1 MLRSKLAGENLKM
14 ALDTIRTH
22 KVRAFLTVLGVVI
35 GVTAAIVTAS
45 ILIGFEN
52 NIQASFSEFGV
63 NNLWIFRFNFGFHV
77 GRLSAEER
85 TRKPLTFDDGM
96 AIKEDVPGVQEV
108 SIEVFPRVG
117 QGPGPVRTAR
127 YKNHELTSIDYS
139 GATANFAEVNSFGI
153 AEGRFYTE
161 AEDQHRE
168 DVVVIGADVVK
179 TLFPDEDPIGK
190 TILVANTNLTVIGIY
205 EKKKNTAIGSGQDN
219 SVTIP
224 YRTYR
229 KHYPEDD
236 ELFIAA
242 MCRPGMKNLA
252 EDQIR
257 GLLRQRRRVPP
268 DKPDNFGLSSAEAL
282 GTQLRDIM
290 QNVLLLVMV
299 IVSVGLLVGGVG
311 VMNIM
316 LMGVT
321 ERTREIGVR
330 KAIGAR
336 KRDISL
342 QFLTEAV
349 TLTGAGGL
357 LGVAFSFLFSFI
369 LHLVHWPSSVP
380 WWAVV
385 LGVAVASSVGLFFGI
400 YPAMKAAR
408 LDPVEALR
416 YE

>member
-1 MLRSKLAGENLKM
+1 MRSKLMTENVRM
-14 ALDTIRTH
+14 ALETIRTH
-22 KVRAFLTVLGVVI
+22 KIRAFLTVLGVVI

-45 ILIGFEN
+45 ILAGFEN

-85 TRKPLTFDDGM
+85 MRKPLTFDDAM
-96 AIKEDVPGVQEV
+96 AIKDEIPSVQEV
-108 SIEVFPRVG
+108 SVEVFPRMG
-117 QGPGPVRTAR
+117 QGPGPTRTAR
-127 YKNHELTSIDYS
+127 HKGHELASIDYS
-139 GATANFAEVNSFGI
+139 GATADFADVNAFNIS
-153 AEGRFYTE
+153 EGRFYTE
-161 AEDQHRE
+161 SEDLHRE
-168 DVVVIGADVVK
+168 EVAVIGYDVVK
-179 TLFPDEDPIGK
+179 SLFPDEDPIGK
-190 TILVANTNLTVIGIY
+190 PILVAGTTYTVIGIY

-219 SVTIP
+219 SITVP

-242 MCRPGMKNLA
+242 MCKPGLKDIA

-257 GLLRQRRRVPP
+257 GLLRQRRHVAV

-282 GTQLRDIM
+282 GSQLHDIM
-290 QNVLLLVMV
+290 ANVFLLVV
-299 IVSVGLLVGGVG
+299 GIVSVGLLVGGVG

-316 LMGVT
+316 LMAVT

-336 KRDISL
+336 KRDISF
-342 QFLTEAV
+342 QFVTEAM
-349 TLTGAGGL
+349 TLTAAGGI
-357 LGVAFSFLFSFI
+357 LGVALSFLFSFI
-369 LHLVHWPSSVP
+369 LHLAHWPSSISV
-380 WWAVV
+380 WSVV
-385 LGVAVASSVGLFFGI
+385 VGVTVASSVGLFFGI

>member
-1 MLRSKLAGENLKM
+1 MLRSKLMKENVRM
-14 ALDTIRTH
+14 ALETIRTH
-22 KVRAFLTVLGVVI
+22 KIRALLTVLGVVI

-45 ILIGFEN
+45 ILAGFEN
-52 NIQASFSEFGV
+52 NLQASFSEFGV

-85 TRKPLTFDDGM
+85 MRKPLTYDDAM
-96 AIKEDVPGVQEV
+96 AIKDEIQAVQEV
-108 SIEVFPRVG
+108 SVEVFPRVG
-117 QGPGPVRTAR
+117 QGPQPVRTAR
-127 YKNHELTSIDYS
+127 HKGHELASIDYS
-139 GATANFAEVNSFGI
+139 GATASFAEVNSFDI
-153 AEGRFYTE
+153 SEGRFYTD
-161 AEDQHRE
+161 AEDLHRE
-168 DVVVIGADVVK
+168 EVAVIGYDVVK
-179 TLFPDEDPIGK
+179 ALFQDEDPIGK
-190 TILVANTNLTVIGIY
+190 PILVAGTTYTVIGTY
-205 EKKKNTAIGSGQDN
+205 DKKRNTAIGSGQDN
-219 SVTIP
+219 SITVP

-242 MCRPGMKNLA
+242 MCKPGLKDVA

-268 DKPDNFGLSSAEAL
+268 NKPDNFGLSSAEAL
-282 GTQLRDIM
+282 GSQLHDIM
-290 QNVLLLVMV
+290 AQVFLLVIG
-299 IVSVGLLVGGVG
+299 IVSIGLLVGGVG

-316 LMGVT
+316 LMAVT

-342 QFLTEAV
+342 QFVTEAM
-349 TLTGAGGL
+349 TLTGAGGV
-357 LGVAFSFLFSFI
+357 LGVAISFFFSFI
-369 LHLVHWPSSVP
+369 LHLFHWPSAISV
-380 WWAVV
+380 WSVV
-385 LGVAVASSVGLFFGI
+385 VGVSVASSVGLFFGI
-400 YPAMKAAR
+400 YPAMKAAS

>member
-1 MLRSKLAGENLKM
+1 MLRSRLMTENMRM

-22 KVRAFLTVLGVVI
+22 KIRALLTVLGVVI

-45 ILIGFEN
+45 ILAGFEN

-85 TRKPLTFDDGM
+85 MRKPLTFDDAM
-96 AIKEDVPGVQEV
+96 AIKDDVPEVKEV
-108 SIEVFPRVG
+108 SVEVFPRMA
-117 QGPGPVRTAR
+117 QGPQPVRTAR
-127 YKNHELTSIDYS
+127 YKSHELASIDYS
-139 GATANFAEVNSFGI
+139 GATASFAEVNSFDI
-153 AEGRFYTE
+153 SEGRFYTD
-161 AEDQHRE
+161 AEDLHRE
-168 DVVVIGADVVK
+168 EVAVIGADVVK
-179 TLFPDEDPIGK
+179 SLFPDEDPIGK
-190 TILVANTNLTVIGIY
+190 PILVGGTTYTVIGIY
-205 EKKKNTAIGSGQDN
+205 EKKKNTALGSGQDN
-219 SVTIP
+219 SITVP

-229 KHYPEDD
+229 KHYPQDD

-242 MCRPGMKNLA
+242 MCRPKMKDIA
-252 EDQIR
+252 QDQIQV
-257 GLLRQRRRVPP
+257 LLRQRRHVAPG
-268 DKPDNFGLSSAEAL
+268 KPDNFGLSSAEAL
-282 GTQLRDIM
+282 GSQLHDIM
-290 QNVLLLVMV
+290 ANVFILVLG

-316 LMGVT
+316 LMAVT

-336 KRDISL
+336 KRDISF
-342 QFLTEAV
+342 QFVIEAM
-349 TLTGAGGL
+349 TLTGAGGI
-357 LGVAFSFLFSFI
+357 LGVALSFLFSFI
-369 LHLVHWPSSVP
+369 LHLFHWPSSISV
-380 WWAVV
+380 WSIVV
-385 LGVAVASSVGLFFGI
+385 GVSVACSVGLFFGI

>member
-1 MLRSKLAGENLKM
+1 MRSKLMTENVRM
-14 ALDTIRTH
+14 ALETIRTH
-22 KVRAFLTVLGVVI
+22 KIRALLTVLGVVI

-45 ILIGFEN
+45 ILLGFEK

-85 TRKPLTFDDGM
+85 MRKPLTYDDAV
-96 AIKEDVPGVQEV
+96 AIKEEIPAVQEV
-108 SIEVFPRVG
+108 SVEAFPRAG
-117 QGPGPVRTAR
+117 QSSGAVRTAR
-127 YKNHELTSIDYS
+127 HKSHELASIDYS
-139 GATANFAEVNSFGI
+139 GATSNFADVNAFAIS
-153 AEGRFYTE
+153 EGRFYTDT
-161 AEDQHRE
+161 EDMHRE
-168 DVVVIGADVVK
+168 EVAVIGYDVVK
-179 TLFPDEDPIGK
+179 TLYPDEDPIGK
-190 TILVANTNLTVIGIY
+190 PILVAGTTYTVIGVY

-219 SVTIP
+219 SITVP

-229 KHYPEDD
+229 KHYPDDD
-236 ELFIAA
+236 ELFLAV
-242 MCRPGMKNLA
+242 MCRPGMKDIA

-257 GLLRQRRRVPP
+257 GLLRQRRRVAP

-282 GTQLRDIM
+282 GSQLHDIM
-290 QNVLLLVMV
+290 AQVFLLVIG
-299 IVSVGLLVGGVG
+299 IVSIGLLVGGVG

-316 LMGVT
+316 LMAVT

-336 KRDISL
+336 RRDISF
-342 QFLTEAV
+342 QFLTEAI
-349 TLTGAGGL
+349 TLTGAGGI
-357 LGVAFSFLFSFI
+357 LGVALSFLISFI
-369 LHLVHWPSSVP
+369 LHMVNWPSSISV
-380 WWAVV
+380 WSVV
-385 LGVAVASSVGLFFGI
+385 VGVSVASSVGLFFGI